1 MDTPTRPKRGR
12 KVQASPP
19 NRNSGELEILQ
30 SRSLRQA
37 VQETILNL
45 ILSGEIQSGERLN
58 EFELAA
64 QLKVSRGPVREA
76 LRALE
81 GTGLLY
87 STKNRGV
94 FVREISPEEAEDLY
108 NVRACLE
115 SFACRLLA
123 SKISPEQVRELEQI
137 VEDMEPAYRRQNVN
151 DFYPRN
157 VHFHNRIVEMAN
169 SPKLMSLYRNVI
181 NEVHLISRRGLARDG
196 GRLTKNPEHR
206 AIVAALKKHDAAK
219 AEKLMSK
226 HITENGHRFTKPIAK
241 LEAKSASRVT
251 LKKKV
256 K

>member
-1 MDTPTRPKRGR
+1 MDIRAKPKRGQ
-12 KVQASPP
+12 KVQATTPYQ
-19 NRNSGELEILQ
+19 NSGELEILQ

-45 ILSGEIQSGERLN
+45 ILNGTIKSGERLN

-64 QLKVSRGPVREA
+64 RLKISRGPVREA
-76 LRALE
+76 FRALE

-94 FVREISPEEAEDLY
+94 FVRDISPEEAEDLY

-123 SKISPEQVRELEQI
+123 PKITPGEVRELEQI
-137 VEDMEPAYRRQNVN
+137 VEEMEPAYRRQDVN

-169 SPKLMSLYRNVI
+169 SPKLISLYRNLI

-206 AIVAALKKHDAAK
+206 AIVTALKKRDAAK

-226 HITENGHRFTKPIAK
+226 HITENGHRFTKSTTKP
-241 LEAKSASRVT
+241 ASRVT
-251 LKKKV
+251 LKTRKTRKL
-256 K
+256 